1 MPGVGQLVSAYV
13 MAVGHSQSE
22 HQLFVLCTAAGAVDA
37 TLEWFVRGKEIAL
50 RYQHIPA
57 VILDWAGTTVD
68 FGSLAPVAAL
78 QRIFEANGVPISAP
92 EAREHMGVLKRDQ
105 IRSICAGRRVRDV
118 WSGQHGQPPSEADVE
133 RLFAE
138 FLPRQAEI
146 LAEFSAPIPGVRETV
161 EAWRAAGLRIGSTT
175 GYIRSLLEVV
185 IPVAARGG
193 YSPDASVTPDEV
205 GGGRPKPFMCYRN
218 AILLGAFPLWG
229 CVKIGDTPSDIAEG
243 VNAGMWT
250 IGITATGNEIG
261 LSRGEWEAL
270 PLDARAAL
278 ERDAARRLTEAGAR
292 FTAASLADCTG
303 ILDDIDRRLTAGER
317 P

>member
-1 MPGVGQLVSAYV
+1 MK
-13 MAVGHSQSE
+13 
-22 HQLFVLCTAAGAVDA
+22 HQCI
-37 TLEWFVRGKEIAL
+37 R
-50 RYQHIPA
+50 A

-78 QRIFEANGVPISAP
+78 QRIFEANGVPITSA
-92 EAREHMGVLKRDQ
+92 EARAQMGVLKRDQ
-105 IRSICAGRRVRDV
+105 IRFICAGSRVSDA
-118 WSGQHGQPPSEADVE
+118 WSHVRGQPPAEPAVG
-133 RLFAE
+133 RLFTE

-161 EAWRAAGLRIGSTT
+161 EAWKAAGLRIGSTT
-175 GYIRSLLEVV
+175 GYTRALLEVV
-185 IPVAARGG
+185 IPVAARGV

-278 ERDAARRLTEAGAR
+278 ERDAASRLTDAGAR
-292 FTAASLADCTG
+292 FTAASLADCSE
-303 ILDDIDRRLTAGER
+303 ILDDIERRLAAGEE